1 MTWKLTVI
9 VTALMVRLML
19 FPNGNIN
26 LHFLI
31 KVRFLESD
39 KDKTFYLYEHDP
51 EPDGTVLPV
60 N

>member
-39 KDKTFYLYEHDP
+39 KDKTFYLKLRSIW
-51 EPDGTVLPV
+51 PDYGVQPL
-60 N
+60 

>member
-1 MTWKLTVI
+1 MTWKLTVF

-19 FPNGNIN
+19 FANGNIN

-39 KDKTFYLYEHDP
+39 KDKTF
-51 EPDGTVLPV
+51 
-60 N
+60 